1 MSGFRE
7 TGTLFSPGQTASIPI
22 PASEID
28 QSQPLEVTV
37 YPIAPAPGVTI
48 TLDPDLTLRGTSP
61 GLPTSATAVGADSIF
76 YTQVQPNTPYEAE
89 VIDFAGSGPY
99 LLEVSSEDNA
109 NDFNFSAPQIGNLS
123 NSRTFD
129 GFVGRSDT
137 DDWIN
142 FRLPSD
148 TPVTITLS
156 GLEDNANL
164 ELYEAGTLNLIS
176 RSDNPG
182 TTDES
187 IAENL
192 LGPEN
197 YLLRVT
203 PANTSVNL
211 PDLGQASTEYTLT
224 LTPGTPPDNGNGNPP
239 GNGTAEDVF
248 RFWNFTSES
257 HIFTA
262 NQAEIDDLTGQP
274 NFFRREGNEFDVPV
288 SGGEPV
294 YRYRNTATGT
304 DLLTFDSLVA
314 DFLPQYRSL
323 GVAFNAY
330 TENNRPDNSIPIYRL
345 KNLNAEAANPLNIT
359 HFFTSDPFNRQLVL
373 DTLPY
378 GDEGVGFW
386 ALPSS
391 TDGLPV

>member
-1 MSGFRE
+1 MSGLRNN
-7 TGTLFSPGQTASIPI
+7 GNLFNVGQTTSVSIP
-22 PASEID
+22 SSKID

-37 YPIAPAPGVTI
+37 YPIAPAPGFGI
-48 TLDPDLTLRGTSP
+48 TLDPDLTLRGNSP
-61 GLPTSATAVGADSIF
+61 GLPIFASAVGTDNIF
-76 YTQVQPNTPYEAE
+76 YTQVQPNTQYEAE
-89 VIDFAGSGPY
+89 VEAVLSSGPY
-99 LLEVSSEDNA
+99 LLEVSSENNG
-109 NDFNFSAPQIGNLS
+109 NDFIFSAPQIGNLS
-123 NSRTFD
+123 SSQTFN
-129 GFVGRSDT
+129 GFVGRSDP
-137 DDWIN
+137 DDWLN

-156 GLEDNANL
+156 GLQDNANL

-182 TTDES
+182 TIDES
-187 IAENL
+187 ITENL

-203 PANTSVNL
+203 PANTSANL

-224 LTPGTPPDNGNGNPP
+224 VTPGNSPGNPNPP
-239 GNGTAEDVF
+239 GNGVAEDVL
-248 RFWNFTSES
+248 RFWNFTSLS

-262 NQAEIDDLTGQP
+262 NQTEIDDLTGQP
-274 NFFRREGNEFDVPV
+274 NFFRREGNEFDVPINE
-288 SGGEPV
+288 GEPV
-294 YRYRNTATGT
+294 YRYRNSATGT

-330 TENNRPDNSIPIYRL
+330 TEANRPENSIPIYRL
-345 KNLNAEAANPLNIT
+345 KNLNAEAVNPLNIT

-373 DTLPY
+373 DTLPF

-386 ALPSS
+386 ALPSF
-391 TDGLPV
+391 TDGLPA